1 MMAVSGPVVNLKCT
15 YSEARFS
22 LLHCSWSAPIKS
34 SGEIRLYKVQITK
47 ADEILYEGNTTLPYI
62 YLLQSLQHGEQYIVT
77 VRPVTVKEGMPAST
91 VIFFENIGKI

>member
-15 YSEARFS
+15 YRDARFCP
-22 LLHCSWSAPIKS
+22 LHCSWSAPIRS
-34 SGEIRLYKVQITK
+34 SGEIRFYKVQITK
-47 ADEILYEGNTTLPYI
+47 EDEILYEGNTTSRYI
-62 YLLQSLQHGEQYIVT
+62 YLLQSLQHGENYNVT